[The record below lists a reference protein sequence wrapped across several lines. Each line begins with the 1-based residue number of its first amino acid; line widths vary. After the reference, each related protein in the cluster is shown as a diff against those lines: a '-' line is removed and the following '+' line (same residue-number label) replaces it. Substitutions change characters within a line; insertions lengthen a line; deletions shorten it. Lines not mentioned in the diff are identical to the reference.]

1 MCTHTYL
8 LLLYFANF
16 FQQKFAQSNY
26 NTYLCSQIILVL
38 TPIKELLISKL
49 QIMKKNYFK
58 FLMAIALMLGGVSL
72 TSCDEMLDNPV
83 EEPTEQTEEP
93 KIVETET
100 GAEITINA
108 LSDISG
114 LLGELTPMIEAK
126 NGEEFVLDVK
136 SNGSLKVT
144 ETDNIIL
151 VPNVA
156 GCNLVINFDNSLVS
170 DGSAVTMKLDNKA
183 ATRAMVDEN
192 GTVYDKNVALNLKNT
207 NTDLILDVPGVTVTV
222 STLSSIQVV
231 NGLAIVK
238 EGASINTYVYAPK
251 SNDVAL
257 YNGAT
262 EYVQVNW
269 INDETGEKEGWG
281 SFPAVRSLKEWEYH
295 FKNIKVVKGQ
305 ADYARISLESEDYK
319 LDKLTIA
326 EGATVVLNQYPIVK
340 EIVGE
345 GNGATVKM
353 STWLSWRDEGS
364 KETHTFCELYYVDK
378 ISNVNIVPLEPS
390 DGDPFKDYTQ
400 FVSLND
406 VPANI
411 EGDAI
416 KFFTNI
422 SFRDPESASTTVKN
436 CKFEPVQYKEIQICV
451 PFQTEEISSFKFT
464 FENCEFAEGAKI
476 SNYVRSE
483 KDVKDADGNPVY
495 QDCSI
500 YYWVDGQDEPR
511 YVWLVSDLPADVAA
525 AGKLTYDEFFNG
537 ERPKGYFAQGTT
549 TVTEPVEYNNY
560 YVFISFTNCKY
571 AGAALTK
578 DTKFYNTNSKK
589 GVNFRYEIDGVIYQ
603 LVKLYDDGGETMLI
617 PAV

>member
-1 MCTHTYL
+1 
-8 LLLYFANF
+8 
-16 FQQKFAQSNY
+16 
-26 NTYLCSQIILVL
+26 
-38 TPIKELLISKL
+38 
-49 QIMKKNYFK
+49 MKKNYFK
-58 FLMAIALMLGGVSL
+58 FLMAIAMMLGGVSL

-170 DGSAVTMKLDNKA
+170 DGSAVTMKLDSKA

-222 STLSSIQVV
+222 STLNSIQVL
-231 NGLAIVK
+231 NGLSIVK

-257 YNGAT
+257 YNGAA
-262 EYVQVNW
+262 EDVQVNW

-281 SFPAVRSLKEWEYH
+281 TFPAVRSLKEWQYH
-295 FKNIKVVKGQ
+295 FKNIKVIKGK
-305 ADYARISLESEDYK
+305 ADYARIEVGREDEK

-326 EGATVVLNQYPIVK
+326 DGVTVLLNQTPQIK

-345 GNGATVKM
+345 GNQTAKIQFDYF
-353 STWLSWRDEGS
+353 WGS
-364 KETHTFCELYYVDK
+364 YTDADGNEFYQNNGFLTNVEK
-378 ISNVNIVPLEPS
+378 ISNIIIDEYS
-390 DGDPFKDYTQ
+390 
-400 FVSLND
+400 ND
-406 VPANI
+406 FHKSTKNSYLGSVPANAENVI
-411 EGDAI
+411 F
-416 KFFTNI
+416 KFSEIN
-422 SFRDPESASTTVKN
+422 FRNPEAATASVKN
-436 CKFEPVQYKEIQICV
+436 CKFESANKDYRRARITV
-451 PFQTEEISSFKFT
+451 PYQSTEISSFKFT
-464 FENCEFAEGAKI
+464 FDNCEFSDEFKI
-476 SNYVRSE
+476 SASINDRKPVIDE
-483 KDVKDADGNPVY
+483 EGNPVWL
-495 QDCSI
+495 
-500 YYWVDGQDEPR
+500 YYYEYREEGKWVSFEVASFDDIPEEAKEKDG
-511 YVWLVSDLPADVAA
+511 
-525 AGKLTYDEFFNG
+525 F
-537 ERPKGYFAQGTT
+537 GYWMGQKYE
-549 TVTEPVEYNNY
+549 TVTYKDY
-560 YVFISFTNCKY
+560 YATIAFIECKY
-571 AGAALTK
+571 ADKALTPETSFF
-578 DTKFYNTNSKK
+578 DYSQTPDGAYI
-589 GVNFRYEIDGVIYQ
+589 RYEFDGKTYRAIRMYDPEKEGDKYTWV
-603 LVKLYDDGGETMLI
+603 LVEAND
-617 PAV
+617 